1 MMAKKE
7 MKTMTYGNMP
17 LKVQIKQGL
26 FINQSVEIK
35 AILDTKTGEVTFR
48 ISNEDLQKINESES

>member
-1 MMAKKE
+1 MAKKE